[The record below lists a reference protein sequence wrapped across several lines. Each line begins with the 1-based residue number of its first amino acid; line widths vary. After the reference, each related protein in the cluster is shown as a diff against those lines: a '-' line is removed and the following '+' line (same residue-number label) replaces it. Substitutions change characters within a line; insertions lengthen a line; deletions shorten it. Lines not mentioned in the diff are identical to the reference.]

1 MSEKS
6 IEKLIKSLKKGELKA
21 FTSKVKNKS
30 PEYYTL
36 FLELKKEK
44 KYNNTTNIKNAQRR
58 KYLYDSLLESL
69 NLNTDTID
77 AKILKKLLN
86 TETLFKRQL
95 TKEAWKEAQK
105 AQKLAQK
112 HERFGLLIQIL
123 EWKKN
128 IGFYLYEFTRQDYM
142 ELLSFEEQIIHL
154 QSSYLQAKNL
164 YMEILGLKKE
174 IGYLPLHYDKKK
186 ISKFN
191 LKIQPNKES
200 KRTLFYLRM
209 TKAIYYWML
218 KDHQNEYKLTKENIQ
233 EIDYTV
239 DRTEYLMA
247 YLEHLTSC
255 ICNAQFNEL
264 ITVLNNLKEKYK
276 QGIFGFNANL
286 ELKLFYYAAN
296 YELMSYAFMG
306 NAEKLSETI
315 NKVEKGI
322 EYWNKNLS
330 IEMLVITY
338 TALKMAYFFLGN
350 VKKAKLYVNKILN
363 ESVKDIRKDAF
374 DDAMLFS
381 LLIVFEN
388 NDIYYQEQTVNKVL
402 RYFKTNNMTDSFEYK
417 FTAALKKNILK
428 KNIFLNVFKI
438 IKNQLPK
445 YFFQLNDGRYFSENL
460 FPVYIWLLSKI
471 HKKPIIKIVEDW
483 QNNTL

>member
-1 MSEKS
+1 MPDKS

-21 FTSKVKNKS
+21 FTSKVKSKS
-30 PEYYTL
+30 PEYYNL
-36 FLELKKEK
+36 FLQLKKK
-44 KYNNTTNIKNAQRR
+44 KKDDNITNIKNAQQR

-69 NLNTDTID
+69 NSNTNTID

-128 IGFYLYEFTRQDYM
+128 IGFYLDEFTRQDYLK
-142 ELLSFEEQIIHL
+142 LLDFEEQIIHL
-154 QSSYLQAKNL
+154 QSAYLQAKNL

-186 ISKFN
+186 FSKFN
-191 LKIQPNKES
+191 LTIHIGEES
-200 KRTLFYLRM
+200 KRTVFYLRM

-218 KDHQNEYKLTKENIQ
+218 KDHQNEYRLTKENIQ
-233 EIDYTV
+233 AIDYTV

-255 ICNAQFNEL
+255 VCNAQFNEL
-264 ITVLNNLKEKYK
+264 IDVLSNLKEKYIK
-276 QGIFGFNANL
+276 GYFGFNVNL
-286 ELKLFYYAAN
+286 ELKLFYYASN

-306 NAEKLSETI
+306 DAEKLTMKI
-315 NKVEKGI
+315 NEVEKGI
-322 EYWNKNLS
+322 KYWDKNLS
-330 IEMLVITY
+330 KEMIVVVY
-338 TALKMAYFFLGN
+338 TALKMAWFFLGDI
-350 VKKAKLYVNKILN
+350 KKSKFYINKILN
-363 ESVKDIRKDAF
+363 ESVKDVRKDAIE
-374 DDAMLFS
+374 DAMLFN
-381 LLIVFEN
+381 LIIVFEK
-388 NDIYYQEQTVNKVL
+388 DDVYYQEQVVDKTL
-402 RYFKTNNMTDSFEYK
+402 RYFKTNNMTDYFEYK
-417 FTAALKKNILK
+417 FADALKRNIYK
-428 KNIFLNVFKI
+428 KDIFINVFKV

-445 YFFQLNDGRYFSENL
+445 YFYQLDDNRYFSENF

-471 HKKPIIKIVEDW
+471 KKKPILEIVKDW
-483 QNNTL
+483 YYNNL